1 MISSSFRGFLENLNF
16 KDFLIQS
23 ANEDSAQKLDL
34 IPAEI
39 LVEIFAYFNQN
50 ELLKSISLVRKNWFQ
65 IISRER
71 TSLII
76 KENGNSENI
85 VVEVQSLLNRFPN
98 LKDLILQPKIFSITK
113 ESPILPLNFDGNPYL
128 VKVGFHGWYDFL
140 REDNCVYKLN
150 QKDWFET
157 KKYRFVIKNTEP
169 GRVWMNPQENKICV
183 DNIRPENV
191 RHLKLTLHF
200 EGWTMQND
208 RRQGHLYIWTETLD
222 TDHFSSG
229 RTLLSNL
236 CQTIFFRRYLSSLF
250 CLVLVLCSMNSYQ
263 LLSFF

>member
-1 MISSSFRGFLENLNF
+1 MCFYESPNLYKIVAF
-16 KDFLIQS
+16 FS
-23 ANEDSAQKLDL
+23 VNEDSPRALDL
-34 IPAEI
+34 VPAETW
-39 LVEIFAYFNQN
+39 VKIFEYLNQD
-50 ELLKSISLVRKNWFQ
+50 ELLKSISLVYKNWFE
-65 IISRER
+65 IVSNER
-71 TSLII
+71 KSLTIQG
-76 KENGNSENI
+76 KKNSKKNSKNI
-85 VVEVQSLLNRFPN
+85 ADIQSLVSRFPN
-98 LKDLILQPKIFSITK
+98 LKELILKHKIFWITK

-150 QKDWFET
+150 QKDWFEA

-263 LLSFF
+263 FLSFF

>member
-65 IISRER
+65 IISKEK

-128 VKVGFHGWYDFL
+128 VKVGFFGWHDFL
-140 REDNCVYKLN
+140 SEDNCVY
-150 QKDWFET
+150 
-157 KKYRFVIKNTEP
+157 R
-169 GRVWMNPQENKICV
+169 
-183 DNIRPENV
+183 
-191 RHLKLTLHF
+191 
-200 EGWTMQND
+200 
-208 RRQGHLYIWTETLD
+208 
-222 TDHFSSG
+222 
-229 RTLLSNL
+229 
-236 CQTIFFRRYLSSLF
+236 
-250 CLVLVLCSMNSYQ
+250 
-263 LLSFF
+263 